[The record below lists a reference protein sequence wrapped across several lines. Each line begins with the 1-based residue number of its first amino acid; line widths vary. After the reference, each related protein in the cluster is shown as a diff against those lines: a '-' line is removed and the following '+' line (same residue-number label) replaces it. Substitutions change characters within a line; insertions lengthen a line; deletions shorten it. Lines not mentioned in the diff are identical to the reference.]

1 MRIVTATMSVLAC
14 LVAATAAVGAEP
26 KDPAGKAAEKA
37 ARVRK
42 LVKKFSG
49 GFATVRFRLKT
60 LPDGTKPNIASNY
73 RCPGCGSSSAHV
85 SSDFIEKNIPCMIE
99 GFVVASNQVL
109 VQDLGLRPQWFTGLE
124 VVGADGVAVPASP
137 VLLYPEENALLLETK
152 TALGGARPIVF
163 DGEATNAPS
172 LFHFVEDFDGRVQ
185 AGIRERC
192 AGITSSRVTVCD

>member
-1 MRIVTATMSVLAC
+1 MRILAATMSVLAC

-60 LPDGTKPNIASNY
+60 LSDGTKPNIASNY

-109 VQDLGLRPQWFTGLE
+109 VR
-124 VVGADGVAVPASP
+124 
-137 VLLYPEENALLLETK
+137 
-152 TALGGARPIVF
+152 
-163 DGEATNAPS
+163 
-172 LFHFVEDFDGRVQ
+172 
-185 AGIRERC
+185 
-192 AGITSSRVTVCD
+192 